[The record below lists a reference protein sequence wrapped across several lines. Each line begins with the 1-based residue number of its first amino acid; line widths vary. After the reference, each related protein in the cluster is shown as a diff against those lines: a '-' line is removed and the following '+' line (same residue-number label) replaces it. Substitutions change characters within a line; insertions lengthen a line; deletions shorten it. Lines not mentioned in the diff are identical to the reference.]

1 MYFSVFVGADAGV
14 ELWRT
19 ALAQHAGWLG
29 QRIHVE
35 PLRLGNGTNVCFGR
49 LECLSVNEN
58 PSVRLRHNY
67 PTSAVGKIT
76 SGFPNAPHDSF
87 RRVLG
92 NGNSEAVTVDVSL
105 QSGEVNF
112 VIPPATPQ
120 HFYFAKMQDGYVFSD
135 DLRLF
140 RYLVNT
146 QLDARAIYALFQYGA
161 IPPKLTPY
169 KNVQRLPGGHAFKLR
184 SNARDTACTPFF
196 FLKDIEQENDQ
207 LVAER
212 KIEQTLDQILASVPE
227 GSVMYFSG
235 GVDSGLLASRLA
247 WLERTD
253 VQLINYAFDQSDEE
267 SHLAQLMASSF
278 GMKCHRIEQQPGE
291 VGEVLQ
297 RIGEDYSLPFGDC
310 STVPTNILAHKSLRW
325 AKRSLFVIEGTGADG
340 AFGVGDKYNAWARI
354 YRIPSFLRKPA
365 RSVYSQF
372 ELWKGDSRMEHFCRA
387 MRKSLD
393 MTLGPAVVAENALA
407 GIAYVIPAEIRAEL
421 HEAVTSSFD
430 ILSAGVDPKESLSHL
445 DLGWVCAGRM
455 APKSFEPLRRHGIQ
469 TIYPFLQLPMLRVG
483 SSIPWSVKCP
493 AGESKGI
500 LKKLLARQVPREWV
514 YRRKSGFAPPHREL
528 LGSTPLQEFVRGTVL
543 SRTNPLMDF
552 FQRDKVTQ
560 IIERAHK
567 QEKLCPGAYEFLWTL
582 SFASGWFSQLPPTKP
597 SAGSSSR
604 DNWVR
609 TAAKEEC
616 LALVGATAN

>member
-1 MYFSVFVGADAGV
+1 MYFSVFVGADEGV
-14 ELWRT
+14 ELWRA

-29 QRIHVE
+29 LRIHVE
-35 PLRLGNGTNVCFGR
+35 PMRLDDGTNVCFGR

-58 PSVRLRHNY
+58 PSVRQTDNY
-67 PTSAVGKIT
+67 RT
-76 SGFPNAPHDSF
+76 SGLSKIISDLPNVTERPY

-92 NGNSEAVTVDVSL
+92 NGNSEAVIVDVSL

-120 HFYFAKMQDGYVFSD
+120 HFYFAKMQGGYVFGD

-146 QLDARAIYALFQYGA
+146 QLDSRAIYALFQYGA
-161 IPPKLTPY
+161 IPPKLSPY

-184 SNARDTACTPFF
+184 SNANDSVCTPFF
-196 FLKDIEQENDQ
+196 FLKDIEHETEQSE
-207 LVAER
+207 AEG
-212 KIEQTLDQILASVPE
+212 KIEQTLDQILASVPQ
-227 GSVMYFSG
+227 GAVMYFSG
-235 GVDSGLLASRLA
+235 GIDSGLLASRLA
-247 WLERTD
+247 CLERTD
-253 VQLINYAFDQSDEE
+253 VELINYAFDQSDEE

-278 GMKCHRIEQQPGE
+278 GLKCHRIEQQPGE

-297 RIGEDYSLPFGDC
+297 RIGEDYSFPFGDC
-310 STVPTNILAHKSLRW
+310 STVPTNILAHESLRW
-325 AKRSLFVIEGTGADG
+325 ARRSLVVIEGTGADG

-354 YRIPSFLRKPA
+354 YRIPAFLRQPA
-365 RSVYSQF
+365 SAVYSQF
-372 ELWKGDSRMEHFCRA
+372 ELWKGDSRLEHISRA
-387 MRKSLD
+387 VRKSLD
-393 MTLGPAVVAENALA
+393 MALGPAVVAENALA
-407 GIAYVIPAEIRAEL
+407 GIAYVIPTEIRAEL
-421 HEAVTSSFD
+421 HEAVSSSFD
-430 ILSAGVDPKESLSHL
+430 TLSAGVDPKERLSHL

-455 APKSFEPLRRHGIQ
+455 APKSFEPLRRYGIQ

-483 SSIPWSVKCP
+483 SSIPWSMKCP

-514 YRRKSGFAPPHREL
+514 YRPKSGFAPPHREL
-528 LGSTPLQEFVRGTVL
+528 LGSTPLQEFVQETVL
-543 SRTNPLMDF
+543 SRSNPLMDF

-567 QEKLCPGAYEFLWTL
+567 HENLCPGAYEFLWTL
-582 SFASGWFSQLPPTKP
+582 SFASGWFSQLPPGKS

-604 DNWVR
+604 DSLVR
-609 TAAKEEC
+609 TAAKEES
-616 LALVGATAN
+616 LALAGAIAN

>member
-19 ALAQHAGWLG
+19 ALARHAGWLG

-58 PSVRLRHNY
+58 PNVRHRHGY
-67 PTSAVGKIT
+67 PASALGKIT
-76 SGFPNAPHDSF
+76 TLNEPKDVF

-92 NGNSEAVTVDVSL
+92 NLDSDAITVDVSL
-105 QSGEVNF
+105 QSEEVNF

-120 HFYFAKMQDGYVFSD
+120 HFYFAKMQDGYVFGD

-146 QLDARAIYALFQYGA
+146 ELDAGAIYALFQYGA

-169 KNVQRLPGGHAFKLR
+169 KDIHRIPGGHSFKLR
-184 SNARDTACTPFF
+184 PNARDSFCTPFF
-196 FLKDIEQENDQ
+196 FLKDIEQENDPI
-207 LVAER
+207 VAESR
-212 KIEQTLDQILASVPE
+212 IEQTLDHILRSVPE
-227 GSVMYFSG
+227 RAVMYFSG
-235 GVDSGLLASRLA
+235 GVDSGLLAARLA
-247 WLERTD
+247 QLERTD
-253 VQLINYAFDQSDEE
+253 VQLINYAFEQSDQE
-267 SHLAQLMASSF
+267 SQLAQLMASAF

-297 RIGEDYSLPFGDC
+297 RIGEDYSFPFGDC
-310 STVPTNILAHKSLRW
+310 STVPTNILVHNSLRW
-325 AKRSLFVIEGTGADG
+325 ARRSLVVIEGTGADG
-340 AFGVGDKYNAWARI
+340 AFGVGDKYNAWERI

-365 RSVYSQF
+365 GSVYSQF

-387 MRKSLD
+387 VRKSLD

-430 ILSAGVDPKESLSHL
+430 ILTRGVDPKERLSHL

-455 APKSFEPLRRHGIQ
+455 APKSFEPLRRYGIQ
-469 TIYPFLQLPMLRVG
+469 TVYPFLQLPMLRVG
-483 SSIPWSVKCP
+483 SSIPWSLKCP
-493 AGESKGI
+493 AGDSKGI
-500 LKKLLARQVPREWV
+500 LKKLLARHVPREWV

-528 LGSTPLQEFVRGTVL
+528 LGSKSLQEFVREIVL

-552 FQRDKVTQ
+552 FQREKVTQ
-560 IIERAHK
+560 ITERARKH
-567 QEKLCPGAYEFLWTL
+567 EGLCPGAYEFLWTL

-597 SAGSSSR
+597 VAGSFSR
-604 DNWVR
+604 DSWIT
-609 TAAKEEC
+609 TAAKEES
-616 LALVGATAN
+616 LALVGAIAN